1 MLSRHTHSA
10 HIVISAFTLYLHH
23 CRCICIL
30 LTSLLILYSLSCYHY
45 SYNYHY
51 TLPTSFLVI
60 HHLLTSLTMHSYST
74 HTGICKYR
82 VDLHLIS
89 TLLTLLI
96 SLRVRSL
103 LYSYFI
109 DIISYNQQ
117 LCQCIY
123 PLLTSVSVHSYST
136 HIVIW
141 KHRVNHLHCD
151 LHFTHILCSY
161 RHECNYT
168 TLPTSLPLALI
179 LYSHR
184 FLQAQGRPPLNLYS
198 THSAHIVTSTVIYS
212 THIFISASILCS
224 HP

>member
-1 MLSRHTHSA
+1 
-10 HIVISAFTLYLHH
+10 
-23 CRCICIL
+23 
-30 LTSLLILYSLSCYHY
+30 
-45 SYNYHY
+45 
-51 TLPTSFLVI
+51 
-60 HHLLTSLTMHSYST
+60 MHSYST
-74 HTGICKYR
+74 HIGICKYR

-141 KHRVNHLHCD
+141 KHRVNHLHLISTLLTYSVPIVMSAIID
-151 LHFTHILCSY
+151 STHIFA
-161 RHECNYT
+161 
-168 TLPTSLPLALI
+168 PALI

-198 THSAHIVTSTVIYS
+198 NHSAHIVTSTVIYS